1 MTRCLCDVSGT
12 HIEYVS
18 EKVTLHSDII
28 GFNILQFSPFS
39 FNIIFSLTFFSHQ
52 LLPSILTFALVSFV
66 PCQVLVVP
74 CLQMAHSD
82 HLLMTV
88 EHRKGVPA
96 AAAWHPAQRAHTHLL
111 SLSHKQTQTHIH
123 KKKLHTFIALSSPV
137 TNSEPPR
144 QNLHLFLQC
153 HTFIHCSHLLTA
165 MILCCTFA
173 PSPSLP
179 SPPSSCL
186 QLPLFHLLLWC
197 Y

>member
-1 MTRCLCDVSGT
+1 MDQTSLTRCLCDVY
-12 HIEYVS
+12 IS

-66 PCQVLVVP
+66 PCHVLVVP

-111 SLSHKQTQTHIH
+111 SHTSKY
-123 KKKLHTFIALSSPV
+123 KHTFRKRSYTHSLHFQALLQIQNHPDKIFIFFCSVTHLSIAL
-137 TNSEPPR
+137 
-144 QNLHLFLQC
+144 
-153 HTFIHCSHLLTA
+153 I
-165 MILCCTFA
+165 
-173 PSPSLP
+173 
-179 SPPSSCL
+179 SC
-186 QLPLFHLLLWC
+186 QP
-197 Y
+197 